1 MFMNN
6 SEEKISAK
14 EYLSSVMYVIG
25 KSMRYASFL
34 VLPIVVLQILKSII
48 PLVAGYISKLLV
60 NELSTEQYVSGKEHG
75 FTTAL
80 IKILIVYCF

>member
-1 MFMNN
+1 MKFRRQDMLWRMFMNN

-48 PLVAGYISKLLV
+48 PVVAGYISKLLV
-60 NELSTEQYVSGKEHG
+60 NELST
-75 FTTAL
+75 
-80 IKILIVYCF
+80 